1 MNNAFLVL
9 FLFLCNVGWYV
20 VYLYRCS
27 QYDLLSW
34 EYDAP
39 FHVFA
44 VPLII
49 AMFSLFICGFVN
61 GFMVWAVMYGG
72 AY

>member
-20 VYLYRCS
+20 AYLINCK
-27 QYDLLSW
+27 QYGELQH
-34 EYDAP
+34 DAP
-39 FHVFA
+39 FRVIA

-49 AMFSLFICGFVN
+49 ALVALFICGCVN
-61 GFMVWAVMYGG
+61 GFMVWAVMYSGG
-72 AY
+72 V

>member
-9 FLFLCNVGWYV
+9 FLFLCNIGWWIA
-20 VYLYRCS
+20 YLNHC
-27 QYDLLSW
+27 DKTDCLKH
-34 EYDAP
+34 DAP

-49 AMFSLFICGFVN
+49 ALVALFICGFVN
-61 GFMVWAVMYGG
+61 GFMVWAVMYSG